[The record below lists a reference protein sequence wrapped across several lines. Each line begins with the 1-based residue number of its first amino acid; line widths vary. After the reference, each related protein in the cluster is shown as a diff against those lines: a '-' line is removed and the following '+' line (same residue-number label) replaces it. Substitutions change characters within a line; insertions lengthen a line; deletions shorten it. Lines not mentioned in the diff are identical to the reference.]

1 MPKER
6 TLSDTSE
13 IEMRPILR
21 EIRDLNEEYPVGLI
35 AIGGVAVYM
44 HSLRDGRGR
53 FAESTHDIDFYL
65 SKENLGSLRD
75 REELTA
81 NPKLHK
87 QQIVRQAIE
96 MDIYVE
102 HQHRLAVP
110 YEDLDRYSTIIDG
123 VRVASKEHLLG
134 LKIDAAIDR
143 FGSTKGDKDAKDLV
157 NLVVALDQPR
167 IELLRPILDEERLDF
182 LRTLGRGSEPFQ
194 TMSSGNSHQ
203 SSILRKTYKE
213 HLARIERALPSMKRM
228 PPQPATTVVQAL
240 DEPKRRRAKRR

>member
-1 MPKER
+1 M
-6 TLSDTSE
+6 SDTSE

-21 EIRDLNEEYPVGLI
+21 EIRDLNQEYPVGLI

-44 HSLRDGRGR
+44 HTLRDGRGR

-87 QQIVRQAIE
+87 QQIVRRTIE
-96 MDIYVE
+96 MDVYVE

-110 YEDLDRYSTIIDG
+110 YEDLDRQSTIIDG
-123 VRVASKEHLLG
+123 VRVAAKEHLLA

-167 IELLRPILDEERLDF
+167 VELLRPILDEERIDF

-194 TMSSGNSHQ
+194 TMSGGNSHQ

-213 HLARIERALPSMKRM
+213 RLAGIERGLTSTERLT
-228 PPQPATTVVQAL
+228 PPAAPTLSKAI
-240 DEPKRRRAKRR
+240 DEPKRARAKRR

>member
-1 MPKER
+1 
-6 TLSDTSE
+6 LSEPSE

-21 EIRDLNEEYPVGLI
+21 EIRDLNQEFPVGLI

-44 HSLRDGRGR
+44 HTLRDGRER

-110 YEDLDRYSTIIDG
+110 YEDLDRYSTIIDE
-123 VRVASKEHLLG
+123 VRVAAKEHLLA

-143 FGSTKGDKDAKDLV
+143 FGSTKGEKDGKDLV
-157 NLVVALDQPR
+157 NLVVSLDQPR

-194 TMSSGNSHQ
+194 TMSGGNSHQ
-203 SSILRKTYKE
+203 SSILRKTYKDR
-213 HLARIERALPSMKRM
+213 LARIERALAFTERSIVR
-228 PPQPATTVVQAL
+228 PAPTVSKAI
-240 DEPKRRRAKRR
+240 DEPKRTRVKRR